1 MPVLPRFIATR
12 IAARIA
18 SEDSSRPLWRHPASI
33 AAAVLALTLATVPLL
48 PDGDDDQGTI
58 TPSGEATRAP
68 GAASGRGEVTP
79 EMQAEI
85 DRVLAEGASLDRAQG
100 RTSLARAS
108 VRCATFEGQRYC
120 LGFGWTN
127 QSRETLASRMTA
139 PPAFG
144 RESTGDLD
152 ADGLLARASSR
163 NAVARTE
170 AERAELT
177 AAAQSVGKVWMLRH
191 EIQGVRCPT
200 GSPSGTRRSRRP
212 TCRHAAGSASRTRRS
227 RRSSPARWPRRRT
240 RRTGAAPPRC
250 RPSAGARRG
259 SGRTSPTGPAASAPL
274 RRHGHHRH
282 GARGQQQDRLRRVTH
297 AGPYVVLDISD
308 FTFKQWYRLMMR
320 HIHDYQS
327 PVVLHPVLLKAVLP
341 LPRRRRQRALPGR
354 ARLRLIMASPI
365 APPTRSALMEKRWE
379 NASPMLAGRSPSDP
393 RPRLRLVHVWN
404 PGICAPSQFFV
415 RTTCAPSRD
424 FRTYRSLDIGCER

>member
-18 SEDSSRPLWRHPASI
+18 SEDSSRPLWRHPATI
-33 AAAVLALTLATVPLL
+33 AAAVLALTLATGPLL

-58 TPSGEATRAP
+58 TPSGDATSAP
-68 GAASGRGEVTP
+68 YNGSGRGEVTP

-85 DRVLAEGASLDRAQG
+85 DRVLGEGASLDRAQG

-127 QSRETLASRMTA
+127 QSRESLAARMA
-139 PPAFG
+139 SPPTFG

-191 EIQGVRCPT
+191 EIQGIPLPDGFAERHPEVAAADVQARGGFGESYPRKSKILTSKVAQAQNQTYWCGPAT
-200 GSPSGTRRSRRP
+200 MQAIGWGSQGKRKNQAYWARRLH
-212 TCRHAAGSASRTRRS
+212 TT
-227 RRSSPARWPRRRT
+227 
-240 RRTGAAPPRC
+240 
-250 RPSAGARRG
+250 SAGTAITDMVRVVNNK
-259 SGRTSPTGPAASAPL
+259 TDYDDAA
-274 RRHGHHRH
+274 
-282 GARGQQQDRLRRVTH
+282 H

-308 FTFKQWYRLMMR
+308 FTFKEWYRLMMR
-320 HIHDYQS
+320 HIHDYQA
-327 PVVLHPVLLKAVLP
+327 PIVLHPVLLKQYYPYLDDDASGHFQVG
-341 LPRRRRQRALPGR
+341 RGFDQDPGGNR
-354 ARLRLIMASPI
+354 KIGYFEPWDQSRFDPSEPAIGRVQWR
-365 APPTRSALMEKRWE
+365 
-379 NASPMLAGRSPSDP
+379 NA
-393 RPRLRLVHVWN
+393 
-404 PGICAPSQFFV
+404 
-415 RTTCAPSRD
+415 
-424 FRTYRSLDIGCER
+424 YRSYRANLDHFQHNIGV

>member
-18 SEDSSRPLWRHPASI
+18 SEDSSRPLWRHPATI
-33 AAAVLALTLATVPLL
+33 AAAVLALTLATGPLL

-58 TPSGEATRAP
+58 TPSGEATSAP
-68 GAASGRGEVTP
+68 YNGSGRGEVTP

-127 QSRETLASRMTA
+127 QSRETLAARMTS
-139 PPAFG
+139 PPTFG

-191 EIQGVRCPT
+191 EIQGVPLPDGFAERHPEVAATDVQARGGFGESYPT
-200 GSPSGTRRSRRP
+200 KSKILTSKVAQAQNQTYWCGPATMQAIGWGSQGKRKNQAYWARRLH
-212 TCRHAAGSASRTRRS
+212 TT
-227 RRSSPARWPRRRT
+227 
-240 RRTGAAPPRC
+240 
-250 RPSAGARRG
+250 SAGTAITDMVRVVNNK
-259 SGRTSPTGPAASAPL
+259 TDYDDAA
-274 RRHGHHRH
+274 
-282 GARGQQQDRLRRVTH
+282 H

-308 FTFKQWYRLMMR
+308 FTFKEWYRLMMR
-320 HIHDYQS
+320 HIHDYQA
-327 PVVLHPVLLKAVLP
+327 PVVLHPVLLKQYYPYLDDDASGHFQVG
-341 LPRRRRQRALPGR
+341 RGFDQDPGGNR
-354 ARLRLIMASPI
+354 KIGYFEPWDQSRFDPSEPAIGRVQWR
-365 APPTRSALMEKRWE
+365 
-379 NASPMLAGRSPSDP
+379 NA
-393 RPRLRLVHVWN
+393 
-404 PGICAPSQFFV
+404 
-415 RTTCAPSRD
+415 
-424 FRTYRSLDIGCER
+424 YRSYRANLDHFQHNIGV

>member
-18 SEDSSRPLWRHPASI
+18 SEDASRPLWRHPATI
-33 AAAVLALTLATVPLL
+33 AAAVLALTLATGPLL

-58 TPSGEATRAP
+58 TPSGEATSAP
-68 GAASGRGEVTP
+68 YNGSGRGEVTP

-100 RTSLARAS
+100 RTSLAQAS

-127 QSRETLASRMTA
+127 QSRETLASRMTSR
-139 PPAFG
+139 PTFG

-191 EIQGVRCPT
+191 EIQGVPLPDGFAERHPEVAVADVQARGGFGESYPT
-200 GSPSGTRRSRRP
+200 KSKILTSKVAQAQNQTYWCGPATMQAIGWGSQGRRKNQAYWARRLH
-212 TCRHAAGSASRTRRS
+212 TT
-227 RRSSPARWPRRRT
+227 
-240 RRTGAAPPRC
+240 
-250 RPSAGARRG
+250 SAGTAI
-259 SGRTSPTGPAASAPL
+259 T
-274 RRHGHHRH
+274 
-282 GARGQQQDRLRRVTH
+282 DMVRVVNNKTDYDDEAH

-308 FTFKQWYRLMMR
+308 FTFKEWYRLMMR
-320 HIHDYQS
+320 HIHDYQA
-327 PVVLHPVLLKAVLP
+327 PVVLHPVLLKQYYPYLDDDASGHFQVG
-341 LPRRRRQRALPGR
+341 RGFDQDPGGNR
-354 ARLRLIMASPI
+354 KIGYFEPWDQSRFDPSEPAIGRVQWR
-365 APPTRSALMEKRWE
+365 
-379 NASPMLAGRSPSDP
+379 NA
-393 RPRLRLVHVWN
+393 
-404 PGICAPSQFFV
+404 
-415 RTTCAPSRD
+415 
-424 FRTYRSLDIGCER
+424 YRSYRANLDHFQHNIGV